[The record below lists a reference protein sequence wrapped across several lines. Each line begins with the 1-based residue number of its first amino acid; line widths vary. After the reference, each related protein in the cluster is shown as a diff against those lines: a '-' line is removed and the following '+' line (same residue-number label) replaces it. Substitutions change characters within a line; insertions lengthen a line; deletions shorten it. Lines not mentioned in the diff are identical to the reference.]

1 MDIKVS
7 HETCFRKQLLRKL
20 MDKTLDVAV
29 INNLFDLNVLNDF
42 EKDLQD
48 FPKDLN
54 LEDGYFFPL
63 PYSSIRMDHGNKQDV
78 FKAYKDSYINLSQ
91 VVSAPLNQ
99 ISKRFIEIIEK
110 EGDCKPLLVFDN
122 IKLNPMG
129 FRVLFSNKQGIDIHC
144 ENAFLNQL
152 ELKFKKQ
159 LFEKVDLE
167 NAISLFVTISAPD
180 IGGGLTIFDKEWET
194 VKINMNETSYEERHD
209 SEGAMFVNRQLS
221 KPKRYKHPCKTGEAI
236 VFRAAQMWHGIEKIE
251 GSKERISMGCF
262 IAKGKDGAYYYWA

>member
-7 HETCFRKQLLRKL
+7 HEPCFRKQLLQQL
-20 MDKTLDVAV
+20 MDKNLDVAV
-29 INNLFDLNVLNDF
+29 IENLFDLNVLNDF
-42 EKDLQD
+42 EKDLQH

-63 PYSSIRMDHGNKQDV
+63 PYSSIRMDHDNKQDV
-78 FKAYKDSYINLSQ
+78 FQAYKDSYKNLSQ
-91 VVSAPLNQ
+91 VASAPLRQ

-110 EGDCKPLLVFDN
+110 EGGCKPLLVFDN

-167 NAISLFVTISAPD
+167 NAVSIFVTISAPD

-209 SEGAMFVNRQLS
+209 SEGSMFMNRHLS
-221 KPKRYKHPCKTGEAI
+221 KPKRYKRPCKTGEAV

-251 GSKERISMGCF
+251 GAKERISMGCF
-262 IAKGKDGAYYYWA
+262 ISMGKDGEYYYWA